1 MIYSE
6 NELDIEEIDEGKKQS
21 QMFAEWQKINVLAR
35 QAQLQPID
43 YKSLYE
49 NLKNAFQIN
58 VLMPDILGKKLV
70 IDEQAL
76 KYMESGQTKRAGLH
90 IYV

>member
-1 MIYSE
+1 LIYSE

-43 YKSLYE
+43 YKSMY
-49 NLKNAFQIN
+49 KN
-58 VLMPDILGKKLV
+58 
-70 IDEQAL
+70 
-76 KYMESGQTKRAGLH
+76 S
-90 IYV
+90 